1 MKTCLCRLM
10 VRLSSLYVL
19 LGISMAQANTLK
31 ILMQDGPT
39 SIYSEYAS
47 GDILSTFNQA
57 VRGSFFKVGANY
69 DLQPALIKKWYWN
82 AKDQSY
88 TLTLDENAR
97 YHDGTKPTSEDIEF
111 SLVRGFFSEKRTFYE
126 IYLGQILGVNKIKP
140 QQAYKPWSIEGIQ
153 KIDDLTIKVQL
164 ASPNPSFLFSLTRPF
179 FSLTSKRFYNDDLMT
194 FKKWPIGAGKYKVI
208 DEDEYKVTL
217 KNTIE
222 SEPIDIVH
230 MYKKNDSKTQFDI
243 SFEVLDSQ
251 KTERY
256 YTDSPSTIRTIFFTN
271 QNKLSKNINFRKA
284 IYYGIDRQKL
294 TSLIQGKVPAYSFLT
309 SSLWLNKTIKDE
321 YNLSLAKKYFKKV
334 PKHLL
339 KRYRIPLFDTSKVFD
354 SVTLEFV
361 KEFELQMKLIGFD
374 FELYASTEKILSRET
389 ASDTPFRIS
398 GRVCDNLDPLLMFG
412 SFRTN
417 SAYKYDNAQND
428 KIFDQMYIAATKSE
442 GTEERV
448 KTMRAL
454 SEYTIKNYFMVPLS
468 ENKNTYY
475 FNQMTVMTLGRQPE
489 PLTLNLD
496 LIEMK

>member
-1 MKTCLCRLM
+1 MKTCLCRL
-10 VRLSSLYVL
+10 LKGISLYVL
-19 LGISMAQANTLK
+19 LGMSMAQGNTLK

-97 YHDGTKPTSEDIEF
+97 YHDGTRPTSEDIEF

-140 QQAYKPWSIEGIQ
+140 QQVYKPWSIEGIQ
-153 KIDDLTIKVQL
+153 KIDDLTIKVLL

-194 FKKWPIGAGKYKVI
+194 FKKWPIGAGKYKII

-222 SEPIDIVH
+222 SESIDIVQ
-230 MYKKNDSKTQFDI
+230 MYKKNDSKAQYDI
-243 SFEVLDSQ
+243 SYLSQ
-251 KTERY
+251 KIENQVTS
-256 YTDSPSTIRTIFFTN
+256 YTDISDSTRAIFFTN
-271 QNKLSKNINFRKA
+271 QNKLSKNVNFRKA
-284 IYYGIDRQKL
+284 IYYGVNRTELIGKD
-294 TSLIQGKVPAYSFLT
+294 TSKSPAYSFL
-309 SSLWLNKTIKDE
+309 SSAHWIVKPNEDTYDLN
-321 YNLSLAKKYFKKV
+321 LAKKYFKKI
-334 PKHLL
+334 PQNLL
-339 KRYRIPLFDTSKVFD
+339 SAWEIPVYEASKSFSKEKSVFAD
-354 SVTLEFV
+354 I
-361 KEFELQMKLIGFD
+361 FEQQMKKIGFN
-374 FELYASTEKILSRET
+374 FKLVPNSEKFLSKET
-389 ASDTPFRIS
+389 AMKSPFRIA
-398 GRVCDNLDPLLMFG
+398 GRVADNLDPLLMFG

-417 SAYKYDNAQND
+417 SAFKYDDAQND

-475 FNQMTVMTLGRQPE
+475 FNSLTVKSLGRQPE
-489 PLTLNLD
+489 PLTLNID